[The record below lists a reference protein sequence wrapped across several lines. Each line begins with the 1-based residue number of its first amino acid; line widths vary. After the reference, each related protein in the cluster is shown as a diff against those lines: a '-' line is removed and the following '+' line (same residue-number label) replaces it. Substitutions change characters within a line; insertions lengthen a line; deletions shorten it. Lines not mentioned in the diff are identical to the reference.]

1 MSKLKLPI
9 IIAIVLAAAGA
20 GLFFS
25 GIVGGDKGAA
35 KKYVVEPIPMAEPFI
50 VNLADSDR
58 TALLS
63 INIALELEPMD
74 EAHYNA
80 FMGGGG
86 HGGGE
91 APGPL
96 KVATYP
102 KFADAII
109 TETSMMSSLQLL
121 TEDGK
126 AELKKRLL
134 DRFNEIA
141 ERDTAELKRSAS
153 ADDSEH
159 VGPPYHVYDVQF
171 TKYAVQTNG

>member
-1 MSKLKLPI
+1 MSRIKLPI
-9 IIAIVLAAAGA
+9 ILAVVLAAAGA

-35 KKYVVEPIPMAEPFI
+35 KKHVIEPIPMAEPFI
-50 VNLADSDR
+50 VNLADGDK

-63 INIALELEPMD
+63 INIAIELEPMD
-74 EAHYNA
+74 DEHYAA

-91 APGPL
+91 APGPP

-102 KFADAII
+102 KFSDAVI
-109 TETSMMSSLQLL
+109 TEASQMTSNDLL

-126 AELKKRLL
+126 AQLKKRLL
-134 DRFNEIA
+134 DRFHEIA
-141 ERDTAELKRSAS
+141 ERDAADLKRSAA
-153 ADDSEH
+153 ADDPTH
-159 VGPPYHVYDVQF
+159 VGPPYHVYDVHF
-171 TKYAVQTNG
+171 TKYAVQTN